1 MRCRCVSLTG
11 RARGFQQTKC
21 HFKANGNKRP
31 ILVASFLGQIL
42 QTYVNVN
49 VLYLSGLQV
58 NYEMFSIDK
67 TPRVK
72 KFGDLA

>member
-1 MRCRCVSLTG
+1 MSVSLAEHAVSNRRNVILKQTG
-11 RARGFQQTKC
+11 ITDQFV
-21 HFKANGNKRP
+21 
-31 ILVASFLGQIL
+31 VASLLAQLL

-58 NYEMFSIDK
+58 NYEMFPIDK